1 VVWKIK
7 LSKRKGKGRGCQG
20 SIARRTP
27 LLERTLWLYYRPPL
41 WLWPYTILWASKMDK
56 IFAHAAVLS
65 DKASHVRLF
74 QDTYVL
80 QCKTWMDQRIESRTI
95 YTLSRTSTASM
106 LRTIAQ
112 RKRRRPASVVPSLS
126 FCLSPIVQNKMN
138 WNIWRCSW
146 KEKWTAIFTPG
157 DSCLLSAHDRQVGAG
172 WSKCP
177 CFTRVKG

>member
-95 YTLSRTSTASM
+95 YTYHARQLQVCYVPLLNANEEGSRALFPSM
-106 LRTIAQ
+106 AQ
-112 RKRRRPASVVPSLS
+112 RMQLLMPPPPNMQVLPCICMSSLLTREGS
-126 FCLSPIVQNKMN
+126 ELH
-138 WNIWRCSW
+138 IW
-146 KEKWTAIFTPG
+146 
-157 DSCLLSAHDRQVGAG
+157 
-172 WSKCP
+172 
-177 CFTRVKG
+177 

>member
-95 YTLSRTSTASM
+95 PITHVNCKYVTYH
-106 LRTIAQ
+106 
-112 RKRRRPASVVPSLS
+112 
-126 FCLSPIVQNKMN
+126 CLTQTKKARE
-138 WNIWRCSW
+138 RCSPRW
-146 KEKWTAIFTPG
+146 PNGCSSW
-157 DSCLLSAHDRQVGAG
+157 CLLLPTCRCCLAYACRPCWPGKDRNYIYGKPIRAG
-172 WSKCP
+172 I
-177 CFTRVKG
+177 